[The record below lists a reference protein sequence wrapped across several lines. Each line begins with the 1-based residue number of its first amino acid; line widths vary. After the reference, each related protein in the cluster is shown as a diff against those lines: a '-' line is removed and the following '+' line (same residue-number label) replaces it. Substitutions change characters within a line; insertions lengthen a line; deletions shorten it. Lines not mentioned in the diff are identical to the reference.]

1 MDILKLDDIQV
12 IKCLAYHIV
21 KFHHIRCSQEIIDI
35 TVYVLKYLSDT
46 SIKIHSIIMT
56 NPNMFHENILT
67 KKNSD
72 INLLY

>member
-1 MDILKLDDIQV
+1 MDILKLDDIQL
-12 IKCLAYHIV
+12 IEYLAYHIV
-21 KFHHIRCSQEIIDI
+21 NLHHIRCGQEIIDI

-46 SIKIHSIIMT
+46 SIMIHSIEMI

-67 KKNSD
+67 EKNSD